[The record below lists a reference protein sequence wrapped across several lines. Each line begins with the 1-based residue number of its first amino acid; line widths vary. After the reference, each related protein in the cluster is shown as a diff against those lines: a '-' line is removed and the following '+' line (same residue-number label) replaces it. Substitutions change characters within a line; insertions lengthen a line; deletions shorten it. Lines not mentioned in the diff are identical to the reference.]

1 MVKIL
6 WICVYIYI
14 STYIKF
20 ITSNW
25 TTACNTLFHCGRILI
40 SNVCDSWAVLG
51 RKVKDSAIHQAS
63 SIPLPQKTI
72 PLCCDQKSICNKL
85 EWVNECGIHVMT
97 FDQLTGNLH
106 IDKDSV
112 EENDQGEYINLEE
125 TMTRLWFK
133 DSEKPGMSFTRSIGN
148 SWGKKVVLE

>member
-1 MVKIL
+1 MI
-6 WICVYIYI
+6 
-14 STYIKF
+14 
-20 ITSNW
+20 
-25 TTACNTLFHCGRILI
+25 
-40 SNVCDSWAVLG
+40 
-51 RKVKDSAIHQAS
+51 
-63 SIPLPQKTI
+63 
-72 PLCCDQKSICNKL
+72 
-85 EWVNECGIHVMT
+85 

-148 SWGKKVVLE
+148 S